1 MTRHHLRNEMDSI
14 SEEYGGTEMTN
25 TTRVLV
31 TGGTKGVGL
40 AVTTWFAKTGA
51 AVVTTARQA
60 PDEMPGGVAFVQS
73 DVATAGGVA
82 KIARYVLDEWG
93 GVDVVVHNVG
103 ASFPKPGGV
112 LALDDDDW
120 LLSFSTNLFSAVRL
134 DRALLPSMLEQGHG
148 AIVHVSSLQWRR
160 PDGSSPAYA
169 AAKAALTNYS
179 KGLSREVT
187 PCGIRVNTVTL
198 GFIETSGA
206 HNRIS
211 RIAQDNGIDL
221 AAARQLLLDAIGGV
235 PMGRP
240 GRPEEVAELVGFLA
254 SDRASYLSGGEF
266 VVDGGNNQAI

>member
-1 MTRHHLRNEMDSI
+1 
-14 SEEYGGTEMTN
+14 MTN

-40 AVTTWFAKTGA
+40 AVATWFAKSGA
-51 AVVTTARQA
+51 SVLTTARSM
-60 PDEMPGGVAFVQS
+60 PDEVPDGISFVRADVATPDGVAFV
-73 DVATAGGVA
+73 
-82 KIARYVLDEWG
+82 ARHMLDEWG

-103 ASFPKPGGV
+103 ASFPKAGGV

-120 LLSFSTNLFSAVRL
+120 LLSFDTNLFSAVRL
-134 DRALLPSMLEQGHG
+134 DRALLPSMLDQGHG

-160 PDGSSPAYA
+160 PSVSSPAYA

-179 KGLSREVT
+179 KVLSQEVT
-187 PCGIRVNTVTL
+187 PRGIRVNTVTL

-206 HNRIS
+206 HRRINQ
-211 RIAQDNGIDL
+211 IATDNGIDL
-221 AAARQLLLDAIGGV
+221 AAARQQLLDGIGGV

-254 SDRASYLSGGEF
+254 SDRASYLSGGEY
-266 VVDGGNNQAI
+266 VVDGGNNPVI